1 LKQLQLIS
9 NREPWAGAATA
20 DCKLAA
26 ICISFDIAKNG
37 IASMR
42 KALIVATALLVST
55 PPALAGFFSDPG
67 AESAKDRVV
76 CKHRRK
82 SGNTRFSERT
92 CRTAREW
99 EQISEAAKSNAAE
112 LVNRPQIEIRKGD

>member
-1 LKQLQLIS
+1 
-9 NREPWAGAATA
+9 
-20 DCKLAA
+20 
-26 ICISFDIAKNG
+26 
-37 IASMR
+37 MR

-82 SGNTRFSERT
+82 SGNTRFTERT

-99 EQISEAAKSNAAE
+99 DQISEAAKRTAGE
-112 LVNRPQIEIRKGD
+112 LMNRPTIETRRE